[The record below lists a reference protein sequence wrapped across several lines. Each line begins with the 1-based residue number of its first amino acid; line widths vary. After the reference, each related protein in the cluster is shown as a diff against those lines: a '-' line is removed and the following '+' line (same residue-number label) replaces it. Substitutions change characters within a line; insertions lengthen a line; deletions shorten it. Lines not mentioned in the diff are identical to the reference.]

1 MSVPS
6 DSERAKTMAATRTI
20 VATTRLL
27 AIQSRI
33 PRKSNTFGFQS
44 IEVTTC
50 LNDFPVDFSSLGL
63 MYTQIAPA
71 PRISPDTYIT
81 SSIPETLIRTGAT
94 NACPTAV
101 PSDPN
106 KLNIAATMAIATG
119 VAITATVALIAGDV
133 IVASAATRNART
145 VKSSTDVPNNVGKT
159 KQSAAWAAYPRIIA
173 FRLVIESTIAPP
185 CVPNVSAA

>member
-1 MSVPS
+1 MLNAGSASRTSRMYTGISVPS
-6 DSERAKTMAATRTI
+6 DSARAKTMAATRTM

-33 PRKSNTFGFQS
+33 PRKSNTLGFQS
-44 IEVTTC
+44 TEATTC
-50 LNDFPVDFSSLGL
+50 LSDFPVDSSSLGL

-106 KLNIAATMAIATG
+106 RLNIAATMAIATG

-133 IVASAATRNART
+133 IVAMAATRNARA
-145 VKSSTDVPNNVGKT
+145 VRSSTEVPKNVGNT
-159 KQSAAWAAYPRIIA
+159 KQRAACAQ
-173 FRLVIESTIAPP
+173 
-185 CVPNVSAA
+185 